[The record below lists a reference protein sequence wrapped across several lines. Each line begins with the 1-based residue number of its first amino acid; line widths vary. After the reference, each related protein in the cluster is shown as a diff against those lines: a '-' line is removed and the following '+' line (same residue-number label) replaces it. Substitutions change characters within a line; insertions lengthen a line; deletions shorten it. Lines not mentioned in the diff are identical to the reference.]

1 MTTKYDIKNVKIAF
15 KIIILNIVLNLEFIT
30 VSLIVSQL
38 YLMF

>member
-15 KIIILNIVLNLEFIT
+15 KKIILKIVLNLEFIT